1 LYGSLAAEDFGP
13 LKLKAVRQK
22 MIDADLSRGVIN
34 QRISRIVRMFKWAVE
49 EEIVAETVHRAL
61 AAVRGLEKG
70 RTEARDTEPVKPVA
84 EAVVSAT
91 LPHMLP
97 QVRGMVELQLLTGMR
112 PGEVRIM
119 RASDIDM
126 SGDVWL
132 FRPANHKTR
141 HKGKERVVAIG
152 PRGQEVIR
160 RFLKL
165 EVLAYLFSPRE
176 ALAQHQAER
185 RARRKTRVQPS
196 QQNRRKRKPRKQPG
210 ECYTTASYGAAVAR
224 AVKTANTAQACARCK
239 PLNPDERCADCKGA
253 VIPHWHPHQLRHTHA
268 TEVRRR
274 YGLEAAQVA
283 LGHSQAQ
290 ITEVY
295 AERDL
300 ALAAKVAKQIG

>member
-1 LYGSLAAEDFGP
+1 
-13 LKLKAVRQK
+13 
-22 MIDADLSRGVIN
+22 MIDADLSRGVII

-49 EEIVAETVHRAL
+49 EEIIAETVHRAL

-84 EAVVSAT
+84 EAVVNAT
-91 LPHMLP
+91 LPYMLP
-97 QVRGMVELQLLTGMR
+97 HVRGMVELQLLTGMR

-132 FRPANHKTR
+132 YRPATHKTR

-165 EVLAYLFSPRE
+165 EVQAYLFSPRE
-176 ALAQHQAER
+176 ALTQHQAER
-185 RARRKTRVQPS
+185 HARRKTRVQRS

-210 ECYTTASYGAAVAR
+210 ECYTTASYGAAVAS
-224 AVKTANTAQACARCK
+224 AVKKANKAQACANCN
-239 PLNPDERCADCKGA
+239 PMTPDECSTDCKAA

-300 ALAAKVAKQIG
+300 ALAAKVARQIG